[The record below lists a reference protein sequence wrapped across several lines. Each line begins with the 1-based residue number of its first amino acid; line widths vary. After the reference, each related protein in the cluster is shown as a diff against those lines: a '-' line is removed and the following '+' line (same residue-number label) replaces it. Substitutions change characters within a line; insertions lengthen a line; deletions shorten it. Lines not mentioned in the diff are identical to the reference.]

1 MILLEIARVM
11 IGISLFLGQHVFIR
25 RPHLS
30 QEAKPRERQGYESVE
45 IKTTILQA
53 SVNLQDFRL
62 K

>member
-11 IGISLFLGQHVFIR
+11 IGISLFWQAYLYTL
-25 RPHLS
+25 PTYLS
-30 QEAKPRERQGYESVE
+30 QEAKPRERQGHESVE

-53 SVNLQDFRL
+53 SVNLQDCRL